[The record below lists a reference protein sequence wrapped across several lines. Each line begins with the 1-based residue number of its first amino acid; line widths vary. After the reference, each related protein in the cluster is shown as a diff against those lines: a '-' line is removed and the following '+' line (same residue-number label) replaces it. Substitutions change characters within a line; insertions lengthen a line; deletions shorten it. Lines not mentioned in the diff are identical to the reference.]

1 MILVQVNIRLV
12 TEDTT
17 MCLTDAT
24 NIIAR
29 NPDERKKKA
38 ALRVLKEKMKK
49 RRKEIAERIADID
62 RGLQAIENMI
72 K

>member
-1 MILVQVNIRLV
+1 
-12 TEDTT
+12 

>member
-1 MILVQVNIRLV
+1 
-12 TEDTT
+12 

-24 NIIAR
+24 NIIAS
-29 NPDERKKKA
+29 NPDERTKKA
-38 ALRVLKEKMKK
+38 ALKALKEKMKK
-49 RRKEIAERIADID
+49 RRKEIADRIADID